1 MNFPESNPTYQILLA
16 KMREFSQEN
25 SSLLANLGLEI
36 TVKSNLS
43 KQDQVYQ
50 IFSSNFQVPVE
61 ITVNIL
67 SYLSVTHLYKEL
79 DCDFRQ
85 LQLALEKT
93 GYVKF
98 VKELRKTKGF
108 YVFITNIV

>member
-1 MNFPESNPTYQILLA
+1 MNVPESNPDYQILLS
-16 KMREFSQEN
+16 KMRIFSQEN

-43 KQDQVYQ
+43 KQDQIYQ
-50 IFSSNFQVPVE
+50 IFSSNFEVPVE
-61 ITVNIL
+61 IICAIL
-67 SYLSVTHLYKEL
+67 SYLPVTHLQKEL

-93 GYVKF
+93 GYDKF
-98 VKELRKTKGF
+98 VKELEETKGF